1 MGRREVGIAVAA
13 VLVVGAVV
21 VGRGCL
27 KGAPSDQAAAPAG
40 SEARPGAPAR
50 PGSRPGPGGSAAAAG
65 SGAPGAKDAKSD
77 PEVVINAP
85 WGGKLGQLGRE
96 RPEEGNPEAPMS
108 FTVDSKGRIVV
119 LDQVNNRLV
128 RHGPDGKP
136 LAEVPIELRTAQDV
150 VVAADGTTAV
160 LERYREQSVTLYDE
174 SGKVI
179 GSLPLAG
186 EGIDKPGHVTGVIVD
201 GKDVYAEREHGPL
214 VKLGDTS
221 GRPAEPR
228 EELPGRPSRD
238 GKLLLSAGIIQAQAG
253 RAYVSAMDR
262 ARRENRFT
270 RELRMEGQIRAILL
284 LDSDLAG
291 TIYFAMQVHP
301 GAGED
306 MVILTCLEPASGQPV
321 GEAVMPANTMAEET
335 FRDLAVL
342 DEGGVVYAHRTE
354 AGTTYTR
361 YDCQ

>member
-1 MGRREVGIAVAA
+1 
-13 VLVVGAVV
+13 
-21 VGRGCL
+21 
-27 KGAPSDQAAAPAG
+27 
-40 SEARPGAPAR
+40 
-50 PGSRPGPGGSAAAAG
+50 
-65 SGAPGAKDAKSD
+65 
-77 PEVVINAP
+77 
-85 WGGKLGQLGRE
+85 
-96 RPEEGNPEAPMS
+96 
-108 FTVDSKGRIVV
+108 VDSKGRIVV

-128 RHGPDGKP
+128 RFGPDGKP

-150 VVAADGTTAV
+150 VVAADGTMAV
-160 LERYREQSVTLYDE
+160 LERFHEKSVTLYDD
-174 SGKVI
+174 SGKMI

-253 RAYVSAMDR
+253 RAFVSAMDR
-262 ARRENRFT
+262 AAREHRFT
-270 RELRMEGQIRAILL
+270 RELRMEARILAILL

-291 TIYFAMQVHP
+291 TIYFATQVQQ
-301 GAGED
+301 GGGED
-306 MVILTCLEPASGQPV
+306 VVILTCLEPANGQPI
-321 GEAVMPANTMAEET
+321 GQAVMPANTMPEET

-342 DEGGVVYAHRTE
+342 DEGGVVYALRTE